1 MLRRQLELFFTA
13 LGFFTRLPVP
23 TWMPYS
29 TERLNH
35 AARWFP
41 LVGWIV
47 GACGA
52 LVTWIAARVLPWPLA
67 VLLGMLATVLL
78 TGAFHEDGLADSADG
93 LGGGWEKTQVLA
105 IMKDSR
111 IGTYGALSLL
121 FGFALK
127 FGALQAMPPR
137 AAVAAL
143 LVLHPLSRFAAVS
156 LIRWMRYVRE
166 DADARAKPLAQQ
178 MSDREWLLAAVCGLL
193 PLVLLRPLTALA
205 VAAGVL
211 LVTLWWAR
219 LLTRRLG
226 GYTGDCLGAAQQL
239 AEITGYLVLLA
250 AWNFT

>member
-1 MLRRQLELFFTA
+1 VLRRQLELFFTA

-23 TWMPYS
+23 AWVPYS
-29 TERLNH
+29 ADRLNH

-52 LVTWIAARVLPWPLA
+52 SVTWIAGLVLPWSLA

-93 LGGGWEKTQVLA
+93 LGGGWEKAQVLT

-111 IGTYGALSLL
+111 IGNYGALALL
-121 FGFALK
+121 FAFALK
-127 FGALQAMPPR
+127 FSALQAMQPR

-166 DADARAKPLAQQ
+166 DESARAKPLAQQ
-178 MSDREWLLAAVCGLL
+178 MSNPEWLVAAVCGLV
-193 PLVLLRPLTALA
+193 PLVVLRPLSALA
-205 VAAGVL
+205 VVLGVA

-219 LLTRRLG
+219 LLARRLG

-239 AEITGYLVLLA
+239 TEVGGYLALLL
-250 AWNFT
+250 AWNFI